1 MSLEQRMESVIVNC
15 AKIKQMRNDRTSN
28 IIELNDIY
36 EQTVKTIIDITP
48 DVSLN
53 QWMDGRLGD
62 QEVIA
67 GLCVDR
73 AYAEHFIEN
82 VINHKR

>member
-1 MSLEQRMESVIVNC
+1 MSLEQKMESIIVNC

-53 QWMDGRLGD
+53 QWLDGRLGD

-67 GLCVDR
+67 DLCVDR
-73 AYAEHFIEN
+73 AYAEQFIEDA
-82 VINHKR
+82 INHKR

>member
-1 MSLEQRMESVIVNC
+1 MSLEQKMESVIVNC
-15 AKIKQMRNDRTSN
+15 AKVKQMRNDRTSN

-67 GLCVDR
+67 CLCVDR

-82 VINHKR
+82 AISHKR